1 MPTIKHIPE
10 NKPRCLLSV
19 TSLVGS
25 TDFIGFDS
33 TIDATGDW
41 TWRRWIES
49 VSAWDGDNIGMT
61 WLF

>member
-1 MPTIKHIPE
+1 
-10 NKPRCLLSV
+10 LSV
-19 TSLVGS
+19 TSLMGS
-25 TDFIGFDS
+25 ADFIGYDS